1 MLNSLRARA
10 AAAGVLAL
18 CGVVALAW
26 LARAVLALGAAYPLT
41 AALVLAVVVVEM
53 TLRINERNHP
63 FAEFGPANAVTLA
76 RATIVAL
83 VTAAIGERKEPAIAA
98 VAATAAIAVTLMDGV
113 DGWLARRSGM
123 SSAFGAR
130 FDMEVDALLIQ
141 ALSILVWIY
150 DKAGVWVVLSGAL
163 RYVFVAAGWVWPWM
177 ERPLEPS
184 RRRQTVCVVQIV
196 ALIAAL
202 EPFVARPYSTA
213 VAAFA
218 LAVLAGSFLV
228 DTWWLVLHRREQMA

>member
-18 CGVVALAW
+18 CGVVALAG
-26 LARAVLALGAAYPLT
+26 LAREALALSAAYSVT
-41 AALVLAVVVVEM
+41 AAIVLAVVVVEM

-63 FAEFGPANAVTLA
+63 FAEFGLANAVTLA
-76 RATIVAL
+76 RVTLVAL
-83 VTAAIGERKEPAIAA
+83 VTAAIGERTESTIAA
-98 VAATAAIAVTLMDGV
+98 VAAAAAIAVTLLDGA

-123 SSAFGAR
+123 SSTFGAR

-141 ALSILVWIY
+141 ALSILVWTH
-150 DKAGVWVVLSGAL
+150 DKAGAWVILSGLL

-177 ERPLEPS
+177 ERPLEAS

-202 EPFVARPYSTA
+202 EPFVIRPYSTA
-213 VAAFA
+213 IAAGA

-228 DTWWLVLHRREQMA
+228 DTRWLVLHRREQMA

>member
-18 CGVVALAW
+18 CGVAALAE
-26 LARAVLALGAAYPLT
+26 LAREMLALSASYPVGAT
-41 AALVLAVVVVEM
+41 TILAVVVVEM
-53 TLRINERNHP
+53 TMRINERNHP
-63 FAEFGPANAVTLA
+63 FATFGPANAVTLA
-76 RATIVAL
+76 RAMFVAL
-83 VTAAIGERKEPAIAA
+83 VTMAIGERREPAIAA
-98 VAATAAIAVTLMDGV
+98 VAAAIAIALTLMDGV

-141 ALSILVWIY
+141 ALSILVWTH
-150 DKAGVWVVLSGAL
+150 DKAGAWVVLSGLL
-163 RYVFVAAGWVWPWM
+163 RYIFVAAGWVWPWM

-184 RRRQTVCVVQIV
+184 RRRQTVCVVQVV

-213 VAAFA
+213 ISGIA
-218 LAVLAGSFLV
+218 LAVLAGSFLM
-228 DTWWLVLHRREQMA
+228 DTRWLLLHRREQMA

>member
-18 CGVVALAW
+18 CGAVALAG
-26 LARAVLALGAAYPLT
+26 LAREVLALSAAYPAT
-41 AALVLAVVVVEM
+41 ATIILAVVVVEM

-63 FAEFGPANAVTLA
+63 FAEFGLANAVTLA
-76 RATIVAL
+76 RATFVAL
-83 VTAAIGERKEPAIAA
+83 VTAAIGERSEPAIAA
-98 VAATAAIAVTLMDGV
+98 VAAATAIAVTLMDGV
-113 DGWLARRSGM
+113 DGWLARRNGM

-141 ALSILVWIY
+141 ALSILVWTH
-150 DKAGVWVVLSGAL
+150 DKAGAWVILSGLL
-163 RYVFVAAGWVWPWM
+163 RYIFVAAGWVWPWM

-184 RRRQTVCVVQIV
+184 RRRQTVCVVQVV
-196 ALIAAL
+196 ALIVAL
-202 EPFVARPYSTA
+202 EPFVTRPASNA
-213 VAAFA
+213 IAAFA

-228 DTWWLVLHRREQMA
+228 DTRWLVLHRREQMA